1 VQVALPAPDSVT
13 RLDEQRTLARARN
26 GDRDAFVAL
35 VTPHDR
41 ALRSL
46 AFRLLGDEA
55 LMEDAL
61 QTAYV
66 NAFRSLRSFRGGAGV
81 ATWLYRIA
89 YNACLDELRRAGRR
103 PVPSAE
109 AAEELAS
116 PSSDHADVVARR
128 LDVAAALAA
137 LSPEDRAAVL
147 LVDGE
152 GLGYRDV
159 AAVLGV
165 PEGTVGSRLNRA
177 RAQLRSALEPT
188 AEEIS

>member
-1 VQVALPAPDSVT
+1 MPAPDTVT
-13 RLDEQRTLARARN
+13 RLDEQRTLARARS

-35 VTPHDR
+35 VEPYDR

-46 AFRLLGDEA
+46 AFRLLGDET

-61 QTAYV
+61 QTSYV
-66 NAFRSLRSFRGGAGV
+66 NAFRALRSFKGRAGV

-109 AAEELAS
+109 IGDLPSTAS
-116 PSSDHADVVARR
+116 ADHADAVVRR

-137 LSPEDRAAVL
+137 LAPEDRAAVL

-177 RAQLRSALEPT
+177 RAQLRRALEPT